1 MASAGLNCH
10 ESQSQSINGVTLF
23 TRAGKPKARYSR
35 SEMLQILGATEEDL
49 QSFLEIFA
57 PRQPYYAVTKAGSS
71 DPRDWTTP
79 KGRQPH
85 QMRRLRD
92 EEVLRHLVGNLLP
105 ERSPRWV
112 APRAWEATL
121 WVGID
126 VDFRS
131 DREDFLWRC
140 RKVHRTLK
148 VLGVPRESRLVSRTP
163 SGGRHY
169 RFFLTHAVRTADI
182 PSLLALVGLH
192 HISGQF
198 EIFPSQQRGMRLPF
212 GHLPGHAHQPQRWV
226 TFVRDWKAG
235 RVRRVN
241 WLRCLR
247 RAERF
252 AQRKVEEPRRFEET
266 SNINGSKIY
275 PADRAPRRA
284 LSLGIPRRSQSMS
297 RTTGSK
303 DGSETR
309 YQELLYQP
317 WANPS
322 AAQEL
327 WNLGIRLPGTRVE
340 ATKRLAWHLVHI
352 RRLPLPQAE
361 SELSCWVYETGAKY
375 SKDVRGD
382 IAAGTRQVERQTRD
396 IVRWCA
402 RQSLERKGCRRQL
415 FSVTEVHA
423 IVTTVRRQT
432 SVNRTDQVEFGLRLL
447 EFAKSHGVQKPGG
460 WEVQISVRG
469 VIRTWPKCSGMRYK
483 PFMDRAIES
492 GLLRRTREKLQSRD
506 GTGRPRT
513 YLIQVPIGEL
523 DSTAMAFAEA
533 ASYAQASLQCE
544 PKPLNA
550 VGCESNASDT
560 YQNVPPSSPRTAG
573 KIHEAVALESAE
585 SISRDDEFSVGTVT
599 ENTPRQG
606 ISATTNILMGQPNVC
621 SNSSASSGLG
631 HVRYRQPAG
640 RISKTQER
648 EYPPSPGT
656 YLAKGQAE
664 RPAIG
669 PSLSG
674 IPDQGIGKL
683 SAPPPRPVLRLT
695 PQQRLFRKGI
705 SPLRLKAR
713 STAEVSFQQH
723 ERARLNLIKTSLG
736 KYLTTSPSTPVC
748 SERLP
753 SAPIALLFPPPA
765 ACPPTVPIRSAS
777 TERNEFNVKV
787 ISGQKWIP
795 VLPKSQREPD
805 RVENLT

>member
-23 TRAGKPKARYSR
+23 TWAGIPKSRYSR

-49 QSFLEIFA
+49 QTFLEIFA
-57 PRQPYYAVTKAGSS
+57 PRQPYYAITRAGSS

-79 KGRQPH
+79 KGRQPN
-85 QMRRLRD
+85 QKRRLRD
-92 EEVLRHLVGNLLP
+92 EEVLRHLAGNLLAGRP
-105 ERSPRWV
+105 PRWV

-126 VDFRS
+126 VDFRG
-131 DREDFLWRC
+131 DREDFVRRC
-140 RKVHRTLK
+140 RKVHRVLR

-169 RFFLTHAVRTADI
+169 RFFLTRVVRTADI
-182 PSLLALVGLH
+182 PSVMSLVGLPH
-192 HISGQF
+192 VSGQF
-198 EIFPSQQRGMRLPF
+198 EIFPSMQRGMRLPF
-212 GHLPGHAHQPQRWV
+212 GHLPGHADQPQSWV

-235 RVRRVN
+235 RIRRVN

-252 AQRKVEEPRRFEET
+252 AQRQVEGPQGVEEPL
-266 SNINGSKIY
+266 NIDGNKIY

-284 LSLGIPRRSQSMS
+284 LSLGIPRRSQSLS

-303 DGSETR
+303 DESETR

-375 SKDVRGD
+375 SKDVRED

-402 RQSLERKGCRRQL
+402 RQPLERKGCRRQL

-423 IVTTVRRQT
+423 IVTTVRRHIL
-432 SVNRTDQVEFGLRLL
+432 VNRADQIEFGLRLL

-492 GLLRRTREKLQSRD
+492 GLLRKTREKLQSSN

-544 PKPLNA
+544 PKALNA
-550 VGCESNASDT
+550 AGCESNASDT

-573 KIHEAVALESAE
+573 KFHEAAALESAE
-585 SISRDDEFSVGTVT
+585 SISRDDEFSVGTVMG
-599 ENTPRQG
+599 NTARQG
-606 ISATTNILMGQPNVC
+606 FSAITNILKGQPNVC
-621 SNSSASSGLG
+621 RNSSAYTGLG
-631 HVRYRQPAG
+631 HVRYGQLTGGIA
-640 RISKTQER
+640 KTQKR

-656 YLAKGQAE
+656 CLAKGEAE

-669 PSLSG
+669 SPLSEL
-674 IPDQGIGKL
+674 PDRSNGDL
-683 SAPPPRPVLRLT
+683 PAPPPRPVLRLT

-705 SPLRLKAR
+705 SPLRLKDR
-713 STAEVSFQQH
+713 SAAEVSFQQH

-736 KYLTTSPSTPVC
+736 NYLTTSSPTPVC
-748 SERLP
+748 SCRLQ
-753 SAPIALLFPPPA
+753 SAPIA
-765 ACPPTVPIRSAS
+765 PTSPCYCLPVHPVNSARR
-777 TERNEFNVKV
+777 T
-787 ISGQKWIP
+787 
-795 VLPKSQREPD
+795 QREMSS
-805 RVENLT
+805 T